1 MRPARLARSMCA
13 ATAVVAGM
21 VLAIPA
27 TARAGA
33 GALAVEIH
41 GYQFH
46 PDPVTVEVG
55 QPVTWTNE
63 DSAAHDVTSSSGPE
77 AFASPSLATGQSFT
91 HTFAQPGAY
100 TYLCSVHPDMVGSLT
115 VTPAP
120 AAAPVSPSPTVAA
133 GVAPPARAASSG
145 ATGSTTAAAAAA
157 SVPAPVPVPVA
168 ASPSPAVASPGVA
181 PTAAVVRPDLA
192 HALRPYAALLAMAA
206 AVVAGCLLLMGV
218 GRRADAVDG

>member
-1 MRPARLARSMCA
+1 M
-13 ATAVVAGM
+13 
-21 VLAIPA
+21 
-27 TARAGA
+27 
-33 GALAVEIH
+33 EIH

-55 QPVTWTNE
+55 QPVTWTNH

-91 HTFAQPGAY
+91 HTFARPGAY

-120 AAAPVSPSPTVAA
+120 APPVVASPSPTVRR
-133 GVAPPARAASSG
+133 PRSSRAAHRSSR
-145 ATGSTTAAAAAA
+145 TTSAV
-157 SVPAPVPVPVA
+157 SELHRRGGVRR
-168 ASPSPAVASPGVA
+168 PSPARGRRPRRWRPAVV
-181 PTAAVVRPDLA
+181 PTPAVVRPDLA

-218 GRRADAVDG
+218 GRRADAIEG